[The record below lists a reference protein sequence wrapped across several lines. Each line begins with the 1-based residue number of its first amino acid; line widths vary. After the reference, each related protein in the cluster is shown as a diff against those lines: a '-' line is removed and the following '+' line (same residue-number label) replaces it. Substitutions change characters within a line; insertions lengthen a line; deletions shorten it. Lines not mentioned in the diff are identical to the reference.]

1 MVRYFVIRR
10 TYPNF
15 ENLVFWARLEEIGF
29 TVNVSHGISAFVMPR
44 RDFGGT
50 GWNNGMKID
59 TQRFID
65 RYVGIFICRILS
77 LYYALIKKDDEAPA
91 PRKILII
98 LLSEMGALVLA
109 HAMFQRLKEKYPR
122 AELRVM
128 LFAKNREVV
137 ELLGIVPSENILT
150 IDNNSMRTFTRD
162 MLKVISA
169 MRKIKFDTVIDCEL
183 FSRISSILSF
193 LSGAAVRIGFH
204 PHTQE
209 GLYRGNFMNRPVL
222 YNPYHHI
229 SRQFLTLVEAI
240 DSATCPKAKR
250 EMPAG
255 NLAAPA
261 IQIEPHEIENAR
273 KRLLDKAPEIE
284 GKRIVL
290 IYPGGGLLPIRA
302 WPLENYCRLT
312 AELLQKGYA
321 VCVIGLPE
329 DKKTAEKILS
339 HNQNPSCVNLTGYT
353 KTIREL
359 LLIFHFSALLITN
372 DGGPGHFAAMTP
384 IPAIIFYGPET
395 PTLYGTIDNSAVNLF
410 LGLSCSPCVTAYN
423 HRKSPCDGDN
433 MCLKKIK
440 PDQVLSKALEILES

>member
-1 MVRYFVIRR
+1 MNI
-10 TYPNF
+10 
-15 ENLVFWARLEEIGF
+15 E
-29 TVNVSHGISAFVMPR
+29 
-44 RDFGGT
+44 
-50 GWNNGMKID
+50 

-65 RYVGIFICRILS
+65 RYVGTFLCSILS
-77 LYYALIKKDDEAPA
+77 LYYRIVKKEVTAAA

-109 HAMFQRLKEKYPR
+109 YPMFQRLKEKYPR
-122 AELRVM
+122 AELHVM

-137 ELLGIVPSENILT
+137 ELLGMVPSENMLT
-150 IDNNSMRTFTRD
+150 IDNRSMPSFTRD
-162 MLKVISA
+162 LFKTLA
-169 MRKIKFDTVIDCEL
+169 GMRRIKFDAVIDCEL

-240 DSATCPKAKR
+240 DSPTHPKAKR
-250 EMPAG
+250 RIPDDKLKIPAVKV
-255 NLAAPA
+255 
-261 IQIEPHEIENAR
+261 EPHEIDNAK
-273 KRLLDKAPEIE
+273 KRLFDRAPEIK
-284 GKRIVL
+284 GQKIVL

-302 WPLENYCRLT
+302 WPLERYCRLT
-312 AELLQKGYA
+312 EELLHRGFA
-321 VCVIGLPE
+321 VCVIGLAE
-329 DKKTAEKILS
+329 DKKIAAEILS
-339 HNQNPSCVNLTGYT
+339 HNRNPRCVDLTGYT

-359 LLIFHFSALLITN
+359 ILIFYLSSLLITN
-372 DGGPGHFAAMTP
+372 DGGPGHFAALTP

-395 PTLYGTIDNSAVNLF
+395 PTLYGTIDSKAINLF

-423 HRKSPCDGDN
+423 HRNSPCDGDN
-433 MCLKKIK
+433 LCLKEIE
-440 PDQVLSKALEILES
+440 PEEVLERALEILNGRSQSA